1 VSSGLV
7 HLESLDIL
15 PIGID
20 VEPRLGIAHVQ
31 ELASFNK
38 VADGEIVVPGQ
49 CSFVIL
55 FNVKDTADGL

>member
-1 VSSGLV
+1 
-7 HLESLDIL
+7 LESLAIL
-15 PIGID
+15 PIGVG
-20 VEPRLGIAHVQ
+20 VEPLLGIAHVQ

-49 CSFVIL
+49 CSFAVL